1 VQKSVEYFNT
11 HDKSEKQPMS
21 KLPFSQSEW
30 ELSAGILSDDP
41 EAETKI
47 AAHIEALE
55 KRLAETINRKEQD
68 RLKDKLAW
76 TKVQQK
82 IARMAKK

>member
-1 VQKSVEYFNT
+1 
-11 HDKSEKQPMS
+11 MS